1 MTDPDILLLPRIEH
15 QILVIRG
22 QKVMVDADL
31 AALYGVPTKAL
42 NQAVKRNS
50 ARFPSDFMFQLTDVE
65 KSEVVTNCD
74 HLVKLKFSKS
84 LPFAFTEYG
93 AVAIANVLA
102 SPQAVEMGI
111 YVVRA
116 FVHLRQAAS
125 LHSDLA
131 KRLAELEEKTAV
143 LDIRHDNFSQ
153 TTRAQF
159 RKVFD
164 ALRELT
170 ISPEPP
176 KRPIGF
182 VPLEDKSKNLTR
194 EAMAE
199 VDENR
204 FIDQEAVLAWSSSLN
219 TDNPLVA
226 PQVSPKT

>member
-42 NQAVKRNS
+42 NQAVKRNI

-116 FVHLRQAAS
+116 FVRLRDAAG
-125 LHSDLA
+125 LHKDLA
-131 KRLAELEEKTAV
+131 ERLKQLEEKTEA
-143 LDIRHDNFSQ
+143 LDGRYGNFSQ
-153 TTRAQF
+153 TTRAQL
-159 RKVFD
+159 RQVFD

-170 ISPEPP
+170 ISPEQP

-194 EAMAE
+194 EAMAD

-204 FIDQEAVLAWSSSLN
+204 FIEHEAVLTWSNSLS

-226 PQVSPKT
+226 PKVPQKT

>member
-1 MTDPDILLLPRIEH
+1 MTDPNTLLLPRIEH

-22 QKVMVDADL
+22 QKVMIDADL

-42 NQAVKRNS
+42 NQAVKRNA
-50 ARFPSDFMFQLTDVE
+50 ARFPADFMFQLTDIE

-74 HLVKLKFSKS
+74 HLAKLKFSKS

-116 FVHLRQAAS
+116 FVRLRAATD
-125 LHSDLA
+125 LHKDLA

-143 LDIRHDNFSQ
+143 LDMRHDNFSQ
-153 TTRAQF
+153 TTRAQL
-159 RKVFD
+159 RQVFD
-164 ALRELT
+164 ALKALT
-170 ISPEPP
+170 SSPEPV

-182 VPLEDKSKNLTR
+182 VPLEDKSK
-194 EAMAE
+194 
-199 VDENR
+199 
-204 FIDQEAVLAWSSSLN
+204 
-219 TDNPLVA
+219 
-226 PQVSPKT
+226 K